1 MAEGTPKALHESCDP
16 ASRAQAG
23 RQGGRAQAETPSLEA
38 LVASNEER
46 IRRVVYR
53 LLGWSDEAEDVV
65 QEVFLS
71 ALKGLGRFRG
81 GGGMASWL
89 TRIAINECRSHW
101 RRRAIR
107 LKFLGRR
114 RREEEESAPHAMDA
128 LMDRETFAR
137 IRLQVRSLPGRY
149 REVVV
154 LRYLEEM
161 SRDQTAE
168 VLGISLKTVDVRLHR
183 ARARLKAGLADLVEE

>member
-1 MAEGTPKALHESCDP
+1 MADGVPKAMGESGNL
-16 ASRAQAG
+16 AGEEQAG
-23 RQGGRAQAETPSLEA
+23 GRGACAPPERPGLEA
-38 LVASNEER
+38 LVAANEER

-53 LLGWSDEAEDVV
+53 LLGWSHEAEDVV

-71 ALKGLGRFRG
+71 ALKGLGKFRG
-81 GGGMASWL
+81 GSSMTSWL
-89 TRIAINECRSHW
+89 TRIAVNECRSHW
-101 RRRAIR
+101 RKRVIR
-107 LKFLGRR
+107 LRSLGRQQPPAG
-114 RREEEESAPHAMDA
+114 ELAGQPADG

-137 IRLQVRSLPGRY
+137 IRRQVRALPGRY

-168 VLGISLKTVDVRLHR
+168 ALGISTKAVDVRLHR
-183 ARARLKAGLADLVEE
+183 ARVRLKAALADLVEE